1 MCENNQF
8 CRGSV
13 CMFHGDCFS
22 HDVELDS
29 GEYVTGIRLW
39 NESVQVID
47 PETTS
52 RPARHFTS
60 VGKSFHHGK
69 YVAKP
74 AGFLKR
80 NKEEACA
87 KMQSAKRRAIHFQ
100 HEANALSIVQRC
112 ESCSRS
118 HKSIAY
124 CISRGSLIILIWIS
138 RTAACRAVRVLWA
151 RQSTRNSRESNILV
165 VNSAMA
171 DRRTYHSWKIQ
182 SQINRFVRSF
192 SPIFHWASC
201 DAKKQGSWLE
211 KHCRTV
217 STTYGSWYIC

>member
-1 MCENNQF
+1 
-8 CRGSV
+8 
-13 CMFHGDCFS
+13 MFHGDCFS

-87 KMQSAKRRAIHFQ
+87 KMQSAKRRAIHF
-100 HEANALSIVQRC
+100 HHDANALSTVQRC

-124 CISRGSLIILIWIS
+124 CISPVTSL
-138 RTAACRAVRVLWA
+138 V
-151 RQSTRNSRESNILV
+151 
-165 VNSAMA
+165 
-171 DRRTYHSWKIQ
+171 
-182 SQINRFVRSF
+182 
-192 SPIFHWASC
+192 
-201 DAKKQGSWLE
+201 
-211 KHCRTV
+211 
-217 STTYGSWYIC
+217 